1 MITKLRC
8 LLLDDELP
16 GLSYLKMICDQL
28 EELEVVKA
36 FNDPIIFLRDLPN
49 LEFDL
54 CILDIEMPGMNGLE
68 LATML
73 KDKMV
78 IFTTAYNEYAAEAFD
93 LNAVDYVRK
102 PVQRERLHQAV
113 LKARARQQSLPGEKG
128 YIQLNTDKGKSL
140 IHVRQLLYC
149 TVSQTDSR
157 DKLAYLSDGSQLTLK
172 NISFERLAELLPKG
186 QFVRV
191 SKKDLIAVRA
201 IQTFAYN
208 EITTTVSTQ
217 TGTPLKLPL
226 SDSYRKEFLRSVQPD

>member
-1 MITKLRC
+1 M
-8 LLLDDELP
+8 DDELP

-36 FNDPIIFLRDLPN
+36 YNNPILFVRDLPG

-68 LATML
+68 LATLL
-73 KDKMV
+73 KDKMI

-113 LKARARQQSLPGEKG
+113 LKARARQQSLPGEKDF
-128 YIQLNTDKGKSL
+128 IQLNTDKGKS
-140 IHVRQLLYC
+140 IIYIRQLLYC
-149 TVSQTDSR
+149 TVSPTDSR

-172 NISFERLAELLPKG
+172 NISFERLIELLPKG
-186 QFVRV
+186 QFARAN
-191 SKKDLIAVRA
+191 KKDLVAVRA
-201 IQTFAYN
+201 VQTFAYN
-208 EITTTVSTQ
+208 EITTTLPVSS
-217 TGTPLKLPL
+217 GGPLKLPL
-226 SDSYRKEFLRSVQPD
+226 SESYRKDFLRRIQQE

>member
-1 MITKLRC
+1 M
-8 LLLDDELP
+8 DDELP

-36 FNDPIIFLRDLPN
+36 YNNPVAFLRDLPN

-68 LATML
+68 LASML
-73 KDKMV
+73 KEKMV

-113 LKARARQQSLPGEKG
+113 LKAKARQQSAPGEKD
-128 YIQLNTDKGKSL
+128 YIQLNTDKGRSL
-140 IHVRQLLYC
+140 IYVKQLLYC
-149 TVSQTDSR
+149 TVSPTDSR

-172 NISFERLAELLPKG
+172 NISFERLMELLPRR
-186 QFVRV
+186 QFARV
-191 SKKDLIAVRA
+191 NKKDLIAIGAV
-201 IQTFAYN
+201 QTFAYD
-208 EITTTVSTQ
+208 EITTTLPT
-217 TGTPLKLPL
+217 TAGAFLKLPL
-226 SDSYRKEFLRSVQPD
+226 SDSYRKDFLRNIQAD

>member
-1 MITKLRC
+1 
-8 LLLDDELP
+8 LDDELP

-36 FNDPIIFLRDLPN
+36 YNNPILFVRDLPG

-68 LATML
+68 LATLL
-73 KDKMV
+73 KDKMI

-113 LKARARQQSLPGEKG
+113 LKARARQQSLPGEKDF
-128 YIQLNTDKGKSL
+128 IQLNTDKGKS
-140 IHVRQLLYC
+140 IIYIRQLLYC
-149 TVSQTDSR
+149 TVSPTDSR

-172 NISFERLAELLPKG
+172 NISFERLIELLPKG
-186 QFVRV
+186 QFARAN
-191 SKKDLIAVRA
+191 KKDLVAVRA
-201 IQTFAYN
+201 VQTFAYN
-208 EITTTVSTQ
+208 EITTTLPVSS
-217 TGTPLKLPL
+217 GGPLKLPL
-226 SDSYRKEFLRSVQPD
+226 SESYRKDFLRRIQQE